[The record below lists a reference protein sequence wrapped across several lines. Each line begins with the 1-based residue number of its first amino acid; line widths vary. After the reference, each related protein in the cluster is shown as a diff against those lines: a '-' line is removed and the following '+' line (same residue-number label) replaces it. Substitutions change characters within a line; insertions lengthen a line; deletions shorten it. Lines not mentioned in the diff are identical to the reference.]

1 MKRVALIGPESTGK
15 STLCHLLAEHY
26 DTVWVPEYSRD
37 YIGNLHRPYTK
48 DDVLHCIREQIIL
61 EKEFITKANQIIF
74 TDNEAI
80 NGKVWMLDKYGEC
93 PDWIEKEI
101 ATNKYDLYL
110 LTSPDIPFVK
120 DAVRENEMRRLYFF
134 DWYKKILD
142 DNSFNYKIIN
152 GMKEDRFNLAKEAV
166 DKLLMSKE

>member
-26 DTVWVPEYSRD
+26 KTVWVPEFARD
-37 YIGNLHRPYTK
+37 YIGNLQRTYTK
-48 DDVLHCIREQIIL
+48 DDVLHCIKEQIKL
-61 EKEFITKANQIIF
+61 EKEFILNANKIIF

-80 NGKVWMLDKYGEC
+80 NGKVWMLDKFNEC
-93 PDWIEKEI
+93 PEWIDHEI
-101 ATNKYDLYL
+101 TKNSYDLYL
-110 LTSPDIPFVK
+110 LTTPDIPFVA
-120 DAVRENEMRRLYFF
+120 DNVRENESRRLFFF

-166 DKLLMSKE
+166 DKLLMSK